1 MIEGRRDP
9 FINPSSSLEP
19 QGQGIECG
27 PMGQG
32 KDIDTLDI
40 IHTRTLEP
48 HNDTQYMYS

>member
-1 MIEGRRDP
+1 MYQHPTGRRDP
-9 FINPSSSLEP
+9 SINPSSSLEP

-32 KDIDTLDI
+32 KEIHI

-48 HNDTQYMYS
+48 HNHTQYMYS